1 MIVSENSCGH
11 KNIERISGTKIREMI
26 KNKITPPA
34 KYMREEVFNA
44 IIKLERIFI

>member
-26 KNKITPPA
+26 KDK
-34 KYMREEVFNA
+34 
-44 IIKLERIFI
+44 IKLYKSSTWHYARTKEVKRWVS